1 MTPIMVWDGE
11 MERRFHEW
19 DAQHPVGTL
28 YGEHPVTLFPMPA
41 PLFRAV
47 SKPLADVLPTPNA
60 GGRPR
65 KEIDLDLALIP
76 GSLRAKAEKVG
87 VSYSTVRRR
96 LILKGK

>member
-1 MTPIMVWDGE
+1 MLIWDE
-11 MERRFHEW
+11 DIEERFQEW
-19 DAQHPVGTL
+19 DAAHPPGTL
-28 YGEHPVTLFPMPA
+28 YGEHPVTLFPLPA
-41 PLFRAV
+41 PLCQAV
-47 SKPLADVLPTPNA
+47 SKPLADVLPSRNA

>member
-1 MTPIMVWDGE
+1 MLIWDE
-11 MERRFHEW
+11 DIEERFQEW
-19 DAQHPVGTL
+19 DAAHPPGTL
-28 YGEHPVTLFPMPA
+28 YGEHPVTLFPLPA
-41 PLFRAV
+41 TLPLAV
-47 SKPLADVLPTPNA
+47 SKPLAALLTRPDP